1 LDAHIVNYAD
11 DFVICTRRGRAD
23 EAMAAMRQIMEKL
36 RLTVNEKKT
45 RRCKLPAE
53 TFCFLGFTFGPQVS
67 WRTGRRYLTPAPAKK
82 KVLAI
87 CEKISEATS
96 GRTTL
101 RSEEE
106 QVQRLNQ
113 ILLGWGNY
121 FRLGYVTGAWHD
133 VQQHACRRL
142 RWWMRRKHHKG
153 GGRQGYPDMQ
163 LYEKYGLVKLTG
175 AIRRLSLW
183 A

>member
-1 LDAHIVNYAD
+1 
-11 DFVICTRRGRAD
+11 
-23 EAMAAMRQIMEKL
+23 MAAMRWMMKRL

-45 RRCKLPAE
+45 RRCQLPEE
-53 TFCFLGFTFGPQVS
+53 TFCFLGFTFGSQVS

-87 CEKISEATS
+87 CEKISEETS

-101 RSEEE
+101 RDEGE
-106 QVQRLNQ
+106 QVRRLNQ
-113 ILLGWGNY
+113 VLMGWGNY

-142 RWWMRRKHHKG
+142 RWWLRRKHRKG
-153 GGRQGYPDMQ
+153 GRGQRYPDMQ
-163 LYEKYGLVKLTG
+163 LYEKYGLVKLIG
-175 AIRRLSLW
+175 VISRIPLW